1 MNVHPLIMMTTMS
14 NTQKADRLEATLV
27 PSVELRQSLKK
38 QLDAL
43 TTQLAEVDSQIIEAM
58 RDAGLKSIETSLGK
72 VNLIQPATTV
82 WNESILSDVLT
93 TAQWNRVTVRKLDKS
108 LLEAEL
114 TIGRID
120 SSLVDAAKSTKESKP
135 YLR

>member
-1 MNVHPLIMMTTMS
+1 MTT
-14 NTQKADRLEATLV
+14 TKKADRLEATLT

-43 TTQLAEVDSQIIEAM
+43 TAQLAEVDGEIIEAM
-58 RDAGLKSIETSLGK
+58 RNAGLKSIETSIGK
-72 VNLIQPATTV
+72 VTLIQPTSIV
-82 WNESILSDVLT
+82 WNESLLQDALT
-93 TAQWNRVTVRKLDKS
+93 PAQWNRVTVRKVDKH

-114 TIGRID
+114 TVGRID
-120 SSLVDAAKSTKESKP
+120 ASIVEVARSTKESKP

>member
-1 MNVHPLIMMTTMS
+1 MTT
-14 NTQKADRLEATLV
+14 TKKADRLEATLT

-43 TTQLAEVDSQIIEAM
+43 ETQLAEVDAQIIDQM
-58 RDAGLKSIETSLGK
+58 RNAGLKSIETSIGK
-72 VNLIQPATTV
+72 VTLIQPVSVV
-82 WNESILSDVLT
+82 WNEALLQDALT
-93 TAQWNRVTVRKLDKS
+93 TAQWNRVTVRKVDKH

-114 TIGRID
+114 TVGRID
-120 SSLVDAAKSTKESKP
+120 ASIVEVARGTKESKP

>member
-1 MNVHPLIMMTTMS
+1 MS
-14 NTQKADRLEATLV
+14 NTQKADRLEATLT
-27 PSVELRQSLKK
+27 PSIEFRQSLKK

-43 TTQLAEVDSQIIEAM
+43 TLQLAEVDAEIIDAM
-58 RDAGLKSIETSLGK
+58 RNAGLKSIETSLGK
-72 VNLIQPATTV
+72 VTLIQPVSTV
-82 WNESILSDVLT
+82 WNESILQDTLT

-120 SSLVDAAKSTKESKP
+120 SDLVLAAKSTKESKP

>member
-1 MNVHPLIMMTTMS
+1 MTNMS
-14 NTQKADRLEATLV
+14 TTQKADRLEATLV

-58 RDAGLKSIETSLGK
+58 RDAGLKSIETAIGK
-72 VNLIQPATTV
+72 VTLVQPASTV
-82 WNESILSDVLT
+82 WNETLLQDALT
-93 TAQWNRVTVRKLDKS
+93 TAQWNRVSVRKLDKS

-120 SSLVDAAKSTKESKP
+120 SSLVAAAKSTKESKP

>member
-1 MNVHPLIMMTTMS
+1 MTT
-14 NTQKADRLEATLV
+14 TKKADRLEATLT

-43 TTQLAEVDSQIIEAM
+43 TAQLAEVDSEIIETM
-58 RDAGLKSIETSLGK
+58 RTAGLKSIETSLGK
-72 VNLIQPATTV
+72 VTLIQPTSIV
-82 WNESILSDVLT
+82 WNETLLQDALT
-93 TAQWNRVTVRKLDKS
+93 TAQWNRVTVRKVDKQ

-114 TIGRID
+114 TVGRID
-120 SSLVDAAKSTKESKP
+120 ASIVEVARSTKESKP

>member
-1 MNVHPLIMMTTMS
+1 MS
-14 NTQKADRLEATLV
+14 NNQKADRLEATLV

-58 RDAGLKSIETSLGK
+58 RDGGLQSIETTIGK
-72 VNLIQPATTV
+72 VTLVQPASTV
-82 WNESILSDVLT
+82 WNETILQDALT
-93 TAQWNRVTVRKLDKS
+93 TAQWNRVSVRKLDKS

-120 SSLVDAAKSTKESKP
+120 SSLVVAAKSTKESKP

>member
-1 MNVHPLIMMTTMS
+1 MTT
-14 NTQKADRLEATLV
+14 TKKADRLEATLT

-43 TTQLAEVDSQIIEAM
+43 TAQLAEVDSEIIETM
-58 RDAGLKSIETSLGK
+58 RNAGLKSIETSLGK
-72 VNLIQPATTV
+72 VTLIQPTSIV
-82 WNESILSDVLT
+82 WNETLLQDALT
-93 TAQWNRVTVRKLDKS
+93 TAQWNRVTVRKVDKQ

-114 TIGRID
+114 TVGRID
-120 SSLVDAAKSTKESKP
+120 ASIVEVARSTKESKP

>member
-1 MNVHPLIMMTTMS
+1 MS
-14 NTQKADRLEATLV
+14 TTQKADRLEATLV

-58 RDAGLKSIETSLGK
+58 RDAGLKSIETTIGK
-72 VNLIQPATTV
+72 VTLVQPASTV
-82 WNESILSDVLT
+82 WNETLLQDALT
-93 TAQWNRVTVRKLDKS
+93 TAQWNRVSVRKLDKS

-120 SSLVDAAKSTKESKP
+120 PSLVAAAKSTKESKP